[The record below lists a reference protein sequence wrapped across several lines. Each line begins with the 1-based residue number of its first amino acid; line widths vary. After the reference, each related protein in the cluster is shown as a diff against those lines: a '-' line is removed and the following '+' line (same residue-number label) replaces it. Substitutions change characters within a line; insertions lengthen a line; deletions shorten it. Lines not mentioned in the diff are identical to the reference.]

1 MRLCKCAAPPGN
13 LAAILASLQ
22 EQDMEPVVRCKPI
35 GSVRPLHSSI
45 TLSIKAENDN
55 HSLVVSFVVS
65 G

>member
-1 MRLCKCAAPPGN
+1 MRLYKRVAPPGS
-13 LAAILASLQ
+13 LAAMLAGLQ
-22 EQDMEPVVRCKPI
+22 EQDTELVVRCKPT

-55 HSLVVSFVVS
+55 HSLVVSFIVS